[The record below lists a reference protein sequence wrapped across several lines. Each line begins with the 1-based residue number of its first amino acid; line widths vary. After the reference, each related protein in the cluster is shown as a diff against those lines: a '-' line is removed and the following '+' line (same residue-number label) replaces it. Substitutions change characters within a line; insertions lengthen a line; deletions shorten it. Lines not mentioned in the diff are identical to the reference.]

1 MDPEFIL
8 NFWLDEVGP
17 NNWYSSDD
25 SLDGLIERKFKE
37 TLQYILS
44 GGHSLWLTYP
54 SGALAYI
61 IVLDQ
66 FSRNIFRG
74 NKGSFAADRIAL
86 AASKQSMKY
95 GFDLKIDEPSR
106 QFFYM
111 PLMHSENLYDQEK
124 CIRQILQKLPLSGH
138 NLLKHA
144 RAHREL
150 IRSYGR
156 FPNRNSQLGRR
167 NTLFEQEYFDHGGY
181 QAVLSRINKYAALSL
196 IHI

>member
-17 NNWYSSDD
+17 NSWYSSDD

-37 TLQYILS
+37 TLKYILL

-74 NKGSFAADRIAL
+74 SKSSFAADRVAV
-86 AASKQSMKY
+86 AASKQSIKY
-95 GFDLKIDEPSR
+95 EFDLKIDEPAR

-156 FPNRNSQLGRR
+156 FPNRNSQLGRT
-167 NTLFEQEYFDHGGY
+167 NTLIEQEYFDHGGY
-181 QAVLSRINKYAALSL
+181 QAVLSRISKYAA
-196 IHI
+196 

>member
-1 MDPEFIL
+1 MNPEFIL
-8 NFWLDEVGP
+8 NFWLDEIGP
-17 NNWYSSDD
+17 DCWYIFDE
-25 SLDGLIERKFKE
+25 SLDELIEKKFKE
-37 TLQYILS
+37 TLRHILS

-66 FSRNIFRG
+66 FSRSMFRG
-74 NKGSFAADRIAL
+74 NKNSFAAERIAI
-86 AASKQSMKY
+86 AASKQSIKFE
-95 GFDLKIDEPSR
+95 FDLKIDEPAR

-124 CIRQILQKLPLSGH
+124 CIRQILQKLPSSGH
-138 NLLKHA
+138 GLLKHA

-156 FPNRNSQLGRR
+156 FPSRNSQLGRT
-167 NTLFEQEYFDHGGY
+167 NTLLEQEYFKLGGY
-181 QAVLSRINKYAALSL
+181 QAVLSRLNNYAA
-196 IHI
+196 

>member
-1 MDPEFIL
+1 MNPEFIL

-17 NNWYSSDD
+17 DYWYISDE
-25 SLDGLIERKFKE
+25 SLDGLIEQKFKE
-37 TLQYILS
+37 TLQDILS

-74 NKGSFAADRIAL
+74 SKSSFAADRAAV
-86 AASKQSMKY
+86 AASKQSIKY
-95 GFDLKIDEPSR
+95 EFDLKIDEPAR

-156 FPNRNSQLGRR
+156 FPNRNNQLGRR
-167 NTLFEQEYFDHGGY
+167 NTIFEQEYFDHGGY
-181 QAVLSRINKYAALSL
+181 QAVLSRINKYAA
-196 IHI
+196 

>member
-1 MDPEFIL
+1 MEPEFIL

-17 NNWYSSDD
+17 NCWYISND
-25 SLDGLIERKFKE
+25 SLDGLIEQNFKE
-37 TLQYILS
+37 TFEYILS
-44 GGHSLWLTYP
+44 GGNSLWLTYP

-66 FSRNIFRG
+66 FSKNIFRG
-74 NKGSFAADRIAL
+74 SKKSFAADRIAL
-86 AASKQSMKY
+86 AASKQSIKY
-95 GFDLKIDEPSR
+95 EFDLKINEPAR
-106 QFFYM
+106 QFFYL

-156 FPNRNSQLGRR
+156 FPNRNSQLGRA
-167 NTLFEQEYFDHGGY
+167 NTHFEQEYFEHGGY
-181 QAVLSRINKYAALSL
+181 QAVLSRVNNYAA
-196 IHI
+196 

>member
-17 NNWYSSDD
+17 NCWYSSDD

-37 TLQYILS
+37 TLQYILT

-74 NKGSFAADRIAL
+74 SKSSFAADRAAV
-86 AASKQSMKY
+86 AASKQSIKY
-95 GFDLKIDEPSR
+95 EFDLKIDEPAR

-111 PLMHSENLYDQEK
+111 PLMHSENLYDQER
-124 CIRQILQKLPLSGH
+124 CIRQILQKLPSSGL

-156 FPNRNSQLGRR
+156 FPNRNSQLGRT
-167 NTLFEQEYFDHGGY
+167 NTLLEQEYLDQGGY
-181 QAVLSRINKYAALSL
+181 QSILSRINKYAA
-196 IHI
+196 

>member
-8 NFWLDEVGP
+8 DFWLDEVGP
-17 NNWYSSDD
+17 NFWYSSDD
-25 SLDGLIERKFKE
+25 SLDGLIEQKFKE
-37 TLQYILS
+37 TLENILS

-74 NKGSFAADRIAL
+74 SKSSFAADRIAL
-86 AASKQSMKY
+86 SASKQSIKY
-95 GFDLKIDEPSR
+95 EFDLKINEPAR

-124 CIRQILQKLPLSGH
+124 CIRQILQKLPSSGH
-138 NLLKHA
+138 GLLKHA

-156 FPNRNSQLGRR
+156 FPSRNSQLGRST
-167 NTLFEQEYFDHGGY
+167 TLSEQEYFDHGGY
-181 QAVLSRINKYAALSL
+181 QTLLSRINSYAA
-196 IHI
+196 

>member
-1 MDPEFIL
+1 MEPEFIL

-17 NNWYSSDD
+17 NCWYSSNV
-25 SLDGLIERKFKE
+25 SLDGLIEQNFKE
-37 TLQYILS
+37 TFEYILS
-44 GGHSLWLTYP
+44 GGNSLWLTYP

-66 FSRNIFRG
+66 FSKNIFRG
-74 NKGSFAADRIAL
+74 SKKSFAADRIAL
-86 AASKQSMKY
+86 AASKQSIKY
-95 GFDLKIDEPSR
+95 EFDLKINEPAR
-106 QFFYM
+106 QFFYL

-156 FPNRNSQLGRR
+156 FPNRNSQLGRA
-167 NTLFEQEYFDHGGY
+167 NTHFEQEYFEHGGY
-181 QAVLSRINKYAALSL
+181 QAVLSRINNYAA
-196 IHI
+196 

>member
-17 NNWYSSDD
+17 NCWYSSDD
-25 SLDGLIERKFKE
+25 SLDGLIERKFKK
-37 TLQYILS
+37 TLEYILS

-61 IVLDQ
+61 LVLDQ

-74 NKGSFAADRIAL
+74 TKRSFAADRIAV
-86 AASKQSMKY
+86 AACKQSIKY
-95 GFDLKIDEPSR
+95 EFDLKINEPAR

-124 CIRQILQKLPLSGH
+124 CIRQILQKLPLSGR
-138 NLLKHA
+138 NLLEHA

-156 FPNRNSQLGRR
+156 FPSRNTQLGRK
-167 NTLFEQEYFDHGGY
+167 NMLFEQEYFDHGGY
-181 QAVLSRINKYAALSL
+181 QAVLSRINNYAA
-196 IHI
+196 

>member
-17 NNWYSSDD
+17 NCWYNSDD

-74 NKGSFAADRIAL
+74 SKSSFAADRIAMS
-86 AASKQSMKY
+86 ASKQSIKY
-95 GFDLKIDEPSR
+95 EFDLKINEPAR
-106 QFFYM
+106 QFFYT

-124 CIRQILQKLPLSGH
+124 CIRQILQKLPLSGPS
-138 NLLKHA
+138 LLKHA
-144 RAHREL
+144 QAHREL

-156 FPNRNSQLGRR
+156 FPNRNSQLGRT

-181 QAVLSRINKYAALSL
+181 QAVLSRINKYAA
-196 IHI
+196 

>member
-1 MDPEFIL
+1 MEPEFIL

-17 NNWYSSDD
+17 NCWYSSND
-25 SLDGLIERKFKE
+25 SLDGLIEQNFKE
-37 TLQYILS
+37 TFEYILS
-44 GGHSLWLTYP
+44 GGNSLWLTYP

-66 FSRNIFRG
+66 FSKNIFRG
-74 NKGSFAADRIAL
+74 SKKSFAADRIAL
-86 AASKQSMKY
+86 AASKQSIKY
-95 GFDLKIDEPSR
+95 EFDLKVNEPAR
-106 QFFYM
+106 QFFYL

-156 FPNRNSQLGRR
+156 FPNRNSQLGRA
-167 NTLFEQEYFDHGGY
+167 NTHFEQEYFEHGGY
-181 QAVLSRINKYAALSL
+181 QAVLSRVNNYAA
-196 IHI
+196 

>member
-1 MDPEFIL
+1 MEPEFIL

-17 NNWYSSDD
+17 NCWYSSDD
-25 SLDGLIERKFKE
+25 SLDGLIEQNFKE
-37 TLQYILS
+37 TFEYILS
-44 GGHSLWLTYP
+44 GGNSLWLTYP

-66 FSRNIFRG
+66 FSKNIFRG
-74 NKGSFAADRIAL
+74 SKKSFAADRIAL
-86 AASKQSMKY
+86 AASKQSIKY
-95 GFDLKIDEPSR
+95 EFDLKVNEPAR
-106 QFFYM
+106 QFFYL

-156 FPNRNSQLGRR
+156 FPNRNSQLGRT
-167 NTLFEQEYFDHGGY
+167 NTHFEQEYFEHGGY
-181 QAVLSRINKYAALSL
+181 QAVLSRINNCAA
-196 IHI
+196 

>member
-17 NNWYSSDD
+17 NCWYRSDD

-74 NKGSFAADRIAL
+74 SKSSFAADRAAV
-86 AASKQSMKY
+86 AASKQSIKY
-95 GFDLKIDEPSR
+95 EFDLKIDEPAR

-156 FPNRNSQLGRR
+156 FPNRNSQLGRN

-181 QAVLSRINKYAALSL
+181 QAVLSRINNYAA
-196 IHI
+196 

>member
-1 MDPEFIL
+1 MEPEFIL

-17 NNWYSSDD
+17 NCWYSSDE
-25 SLDGLIERKFKE
+25 SLDGLIEQNFKE
-37 TLQYILS
+37 TFEYILS
-44 GGHSLWLTYP
+44 GGNSLWLTYP

-66 FSRNIFRG
+66 FSKNIFRG
-74 NKGSFAADRIAL
+74 SKKSFAADRIAL
-86 AASKQSMKY
+86 AASKQSIKY
-95 GFDLKIDEPSR
+95 EFDLKINEPAR
-106 QFFYM
+106 QFFYL

-156 FPNRNSQLGRR
+156 FPNRNSQLGRA
-167 NTLFEQEYFDHGGY
+167 NTHFEQEYFEHGGY
-181 QAVLSRINKYAALSL
+181 QAVLSRVNNYAA
-196 IHI
+196 

>member
-17 NNWYSSDD
+17 NFWYSSDD
-25 SLDGLIERKFKE
+25 SLDDLIEQKFKE
-37 TLQYILS
+37 TLENILS

-74 NKGSFAADRIAL
+74 SKSSFAADRIAMS
-86 AASKQSMKY
+86 ASKQSIKY
-95 GFDLKIDEPSR
+95 EFDLKINEPAR

-124 CIRQILQKLPLSGH
+124 CIRQILQKLPSSGH
-138 NLLKHA
+138 GLLKHA

-156 FPNRNSQLGRR
+156 FPSRNSQLGRAT
-167 NTLFEQEYFDHGGY
+167 TLSEQEYFDHGGY
-181 QAVLSRINKYAALSL
+181 QTLLSRINSYAA
-196 IHI
+196 

>member
-1 MDPEFIL
+1 MEPEFIL
-8 NFWLDEVGP
+8 NFWLDEVGS
-17 NNWYSSDD
+17 NYWYSSDD
-25 SLDGLIERKFKE
+25 SLDGLIEQNFKE
-37 TLQYILS
+37 TFEYILS
-44 GGHSLWLTYP
+44 GGNSLWLTYP

-74 NKGSFAADRIAL
+74 SKKSFAADRIAL
-86 AASKQSMKY
+86 AASKQSIKY
-95 GFDLKIDEPSR
+95 EFDLKVNEPAR
-106 QFFYM
+106 QFFYL

-156 FPNRNSQLGRR
+156 FPNRNSQLGRA
-167 NTLFEQEYFDHGGY
+167 NTHFEQEYFEHGGY
-181 QAVLSRINKYAALSL
+181 QAVLSRVNNYAA
-196 IHI
+196 

>member
-1 MDPEFIL
+1 MEPEFIL

-17 NNWYSSDD
+17 NCWYSSDD
-25 SLDGLIERKFKE
+25 SLDGLIEQNFKE
-37 TLQYILS
+37 TFEYILS
-44 GGHSLWLTYP
+44 GGNSLWLTYP

-66 FSRNIFRG
+66 FSKNIFRG
-74 NKGSFAADRIAL
+74 SKKSFAADRIAL
-86 AASKQSMKY
+86 AASKQSIKY
-95 GFDLKIDEPSR
+95 ELDLKINEPAR
-106 QFFYM
+106 QFFYL

-156 FPNRNSQLGRR
+156 FPNRNSQLGRA
-167 NTLFEQEYFDHGGY
+167 NTHFEQEYFEHGGY
-181 QAVLSRINKYAALSL
+181 QAVLSRINQYAA
-196 IHI
+196 

>member
-1 MDPEFIL
+1 MNPEFIL

-17 NNWYSSDD
+17 DCWYISDE
-25 SLDGLIERKFKE
+25 SLDGLIEKKFKE
-37 TLQYILS
+37 TLQHILS
-44 GGHSLWLTYP
+44 GGYSLWLTYP

-66 FSRNIFRG
+66 FYRNIFRG
-74 NKGSFAADRIAL
+74 NKNSFAAERIAI
-86 AASKQSMKY
+86 AASKQSIKFE
-95 GFDLKIDEPSR
+95 FDLKIDEPAR

-124 CIRQILQKLPLSGH
+124 CIRQILQKLPSSGYG
-138 NLLKHA
+138 LLKHA

-156 FPNRNSQLGRR
+156 FPSRNSQLGRT
-167 NTLFEQEYFDHGGY
+167 NTLLEQEYFEHGGY
-181 QAVLSRINKYAALSL
+181 QAVLSRLNNYAA
-196 IHI
+196 

>member
-17 NNWYSSDD
+17 NSWYSSDD

-74 NKGSFAADRIAL
+74 SKSSFAADRAAV
-86 AASKQSMKY
+86 AASKQSIKY
-95 GFDLKIDEPSR
+95 EFDLKIDEPAR

-124 CIRQILQKLPLSGH
+124 CIRQILQKLPLSGL

-156 FPNRNSQLGRR
+156 FPNRNSQLGRT
-167 NTLFEQEYFDHGGY
+167 NTLLEQEYLDQGGY
-181 QAVLSRINKYAALSL
+181 QSILSRINKYAA
-196 IHI
+196 

>member
-1 MDPEFIL
+1 MNPEFIL

-17 NNWYSSDD
+17 DSWYIFDE
-25 SLDGLIERKFKE
+25 SLDGLIEKKFKE
-37 TLQYILS
+37 TLQQVLS
-44 GGHSLWLTYP
+44 GKNSLWLTYP

-74 NKGSFAADRIAL
+74 NKSSFAAERIAI
-86 AASKQSMKY
+86 AASKQSIKFK
-95 GFDLKIDEPSR
+95 FDLKIDEPAR

-124 CIRQILQKLPLSGH
+124 CIRQILQKLPSSGH
-138 NLLKHA
+138 GLLKHA

-156 FPNRNSQLGRR
+156 FPSRNSQLGRK
-167 NTLFEQEYFDHGGY
+167 NMLFEQKYFENGGY
-181 QAVLSRINKYAALSL
+181 QAVLSRLNNYAA
-196 IHI
+196 

>member
-8 NFWLDEVGP
+8 DFWLDEVGP
-17 NNWYSSDD
+17 NCWYSSDD
-25 SLDGLIERKFKE
+25 SLDGAIEQKFKE

-74 NKGSFAADRIAL
+74 SKKSFAADSIAL
-86 AASKQSMKY
+86 AASKQSIKY
-95 GFDLKIDEPSR
+95 EFDLKINEPAR
-106 QFFYM
+106 QFFYI

-124 CIRQILQKLPLSGH
+124 CIRQMLQKLPLSGH

-144 RAHREL
+144 RARREL

-156 FPNRNSQLGRR
+156 FPNRNSQLDRT

-181 QAVLSRINKYAALSL
+181 QVFVSRINNYAA
-196 IHI
+196 

>member
-1 MDPEFIL
+1 MEPEFIL

-17 NNWYSSDD
+17 NCWYSSDD
-25 SLDGLIERKFKE
+25 SLDGLIEQNFKE
-37 TLQYILS
+37 TFEYILS
-44 GGHSLWLTYP
+44 GGNSLWLTYP

-66 FSRNIFRG
+66 FSKNIFRG
-74 NKGSFAADRIAL
+74 SKKSFAADRIAL
-86 AASKQSMKY
+86 AASKQSIKY
-95 GFDLKIDEPSR
+95 EFDVKISEPAR
-106 QFFYM
+106 QFFYL

-156 FPNRNSQLGRR
+156 FPNRNSQLGRA
-167 NTLFEQEYFDHGGY
+167 NTHFEQEYFEHGGY
-181 QAVLSRINKYAALSL
+181 QAVLSRVNNYAA
-196 IHI
+196 

>member
-17 NNWYSSDD
+17 NCWYSSDD
-25 SLDGLIERKFKE
+25 SLDGLIEQKFKE

-74 NKGSFAADRIAL
+74 SKRSFAADSIAL
-86 AASKQSMKY
+86 AASKQSIKY
-95 GFDLKIDEPSR
+95 EFDLKINEPAR
-106 QFFYM
+106 QFFYI

-124 CIRQILQKLPLSGH
+124 CIRQMLQKLPFSGH

-156 FPNRNSQLGRR
+156 FPNRNIQLGRT

-181 QAVLSRINKYAALSL
+181 QAVVSRINNYAA
-196 IHI
+196 

>member
-17 NNWYSSDD
+17 NCWYSSDE
-25 SLDGLIERKFKE
+25 SLDGLIEQNFKE
-37 TLQYILS
+37 TFEYILS
-44 GGHSLWLTYP
+44 GGNSLWLTYP

-66 FSRNIFRG
+66 FSKNIFRG
-74 NKGSFAADRIAL
+74 SKKSFAADRIAL
-86 AASKQSMKY
+86 AASKQSIKY
-95 GFDLKIDEPSR
+95 EFDLKINEPAR
-106 QFFYM
+106 QFFYL

-156 FPNRNSQLGRR
+156 FPNRNSQLGRA
-167 NTLFEQEYFDHGGY
+167 NTHFEQEYFEHGGY
-181 QAVLSRINKYAALSL
+181 QALLSRVNNYAA
-196 IHI
+196 

>member
-1 MDPEFIL
+1 MKPEFIL
-8 NFWLDEVGP
+8 SFWLDEVGP
-17 NNWYSSDD
+17 DLWYSFDE
-25 SLDGLIERKFKE
+25 SLDGLIEQKFKE
-37 TLQYILS
+37 TLEHILS

-74 NKGSFAADRIAL
+74 NKSSFSADRIAI
-86 AASKQSMKY
+86 AASKQSIKY
-95 GFDLKIDEPSR
+95 GFDLKLSEPAR

-111 PLMHSENLYDQEK
+111 PLMHSENLYDQER
-124 CIRQILQKLPLSGH
+124 CIRQILEKLPLTGAS
-138 NLLKHA
+138 LLKHA

-156 FPNRNSQLGRR
+156 FPGRNSQLGRT
-167 NTLFEQEYFDHGGY
+167 NTSFEKEFFDHGGY
-181 QAVLSRINKYAALSL
+181 QGVFSRINISAA
-196 IHI
+196 

>member
-1 MDPEFIL
+1 MEPEFIL

-17 NNWYSSDD
+17 NCWYSSDD
-25 SLDGLIERKFKE
+25 SLDGLIEQNFKE
-37 TLQYILS
+37 TFEYILS
-44 GGHSLWLTYP
+44 GGNSLWLTYP

-66 FSRNIFRG
+66 FSKNIFRG
-74 NKGSFAADRIAL
+74 SKKSFAADRIAL
-86 AASKQSMKY
+86 AASKQSIKY
-95 GFDLKIDEPSR
+95 EFDLKINEPAR
-106 QFFYM
+106 QFFYL

-124 CIRQILQKLPLSGH
+124 CIRQILQKLPLSGR

-156 FPNRNSQLGRR
+156 FPNRNSQLGRA
-167 NTLFEQEYFDHGGY
+167 NTHFEQEYFEHGGY
-181 QAVLSRINKYAALSL
+181 QAVLSRVNNYAA
-196 IHI
+196 